1 MANNKN
7 DKKDFSI
14 VDLSAENVSEQLEN
28 AGKYGK
34 DIIEMAKKNR
44 AEKDKEKAARDFDE
58 LSQKAEYFNFRLC
71 LMAKMYKDASK
82 AADDAR
88 NKSLELFKRVESGE
102 LDAIEFEKEQVKL
115 AKEFSKKLDDG
126 REKRRD
132 DENRLRNKFPNGNWW
147 SWDNEFFNN
156 ISAAIRRMLE
166 K

>member
-1 MANNKN
+1 MAKN
-7 DKKDFSI
+7 DKKEFSI

-44 AEKDKEKAARDFDE
+44 EEKDKEKAARDFDE

-88 NKSLELFKRVESGE
+88 NKSLDLFKRVESGE

-115 AKEFSKKLDDG
+115 AKEFSKKLDEG

-132 DENRLRNKFPNGNWW
+132 DETRLRNKFPSGNWW

>member
-44 AEKDKEKAARDFDE
+44 EEKDKEKAARDFDE